1 MTDQIWKVLPGKN
14 VDIYY
19 LELEAQIVSKV
30 QKSISNSHWFVKGS
44 DRQGMVVELRLQ
56 YFFEDSFE
64 TYLKC
69 IFV

>member
-19 LELEAQIVSKV
+19 LDLEAQIVSKV

-44 DRQGMVVELRLQ
+44 DRQGMVVELRM
-56 YFFEDSFE
+56 
-64 TYLKC
+64 
-69 IFV
+69 